1 MLSGKAMEDASIL
14 LIIIGRSFMRITLL
28 IAALC
33 SAAFAASTAQAAVKF
48 ETINYKQGDTALE
61 GWLVYDDAMTG
72 KRPGVIIYPA
82 WWGPSAQDKDV
93 AERLAKMG
101 YVAFVADMYGK
112 GVRPDTIPAA
122 AAESGKYYKDRP
134 LVLARAQAAFDQLRQ
149 SPMVDTAKLA
159 AIGYCFG
166 GMPALDLARSGAPL
180 IDVVTFHG
188 ALGTPNPESDKN
200 IKGHV
205 LALHGAADPIV
216 NAQAVATFEKELTD
230 AGVDWQVVLY
240 GGGVMHAFTD
250 HVHVQAP
257 DHGIK
262 YDEAADKPSWQALS
276 DLLKSTL

>member
-33 SAAFAASTAQAAVKF
+33 GAAFAASTAQAAVKF

-82 WWGPSAQDKDV
+82 WWGPSAQDMDL

-122 AAESGKYYKDRP
+122 AAESGKYYKDQP

-216 NAQAVATFEKELTD
+216 NVQAVATFEKELTD

-262 YDEAADKPSWQALS
+262 YDEAADRRSWQALS

>member
-1 MLSGKAMEDASIL
+1 
-14 LIIIGRSFMRITLL
+14 MRMKLL

-33 SAAFAASTAQAAVKF
+33 GLAFNAGSARAAIKF
-48 ETINYKQGDTALE
+48 ETINYKQADTALE
-61 GWLVYDDAMTG
+61 GWLVYDDAITG
-72 KRPGVIIYPA
+72 KRPGVVVYPA

-93 AERLAKMG
+93 AEKLAKLG

-134 LVLARAQAAFDQLRQ
+134 LVLARAEAGLEQLRQ
-149 SPMVDTAKLA
+149 SPMVDGSKLA

-180 IDVVTFHG
+180 IDVVVFHG
-188 ALGTPNPESDKN
+188 SLGTPTPESDKN

-216 NAQAVATFEKELTD
+216 NAEAVAKFEKELTD

-240 GGGVMHAFTD
+240 GGAMHAFTD
-250 HVHVQAP
+250 KVHVQAP
-257 DHGIK
+257 GHGIK
-262 YDEAADKPSWQALS
+262 YDEAADKRSWRAMS
-276 DLLKSTL
+276 DLFKSTL

>member
-1 MLSGKAMEDASIL
+1 MRTKL
-14 LIIIGRSFMRITLL
+14 LF
-28 IAALC
+28 AALC
-33 SAAFAASTAQAAVKF
+33 VVACAAGSAQAAVKF
-48 ETINYKQGDTALE
+48 ETIDYKQGDTALE
-61 GWLVYDDAMTG
+61 GWLVYDEAING
-72 KRPGVIIYPA
+72 ERPGVIVFPA

-134 LVLARAQAAFDQLRQ
+134 LVLARAEAGFDQLKQ
-149 SPMVDTAKLA
+149 SRLVDSTKLA

-180 IDVVTFHG
+180 VDVVTFHG
-188 ALGTPNPESDKN
+188 SLGTPNPESDKN

-205 LALHGAADPIV
+205 LVLHGAADPIV
-216 NAQAVATFEKELTD
+216 NAEAVAKFEKELTD

-240 GGGVMHAFTD
+240 GNGVMHAFTD

-262 YDEAADKPSWQALS
+262 YDETADKRSWMALA
-276 DLLKSTL
+276 DLLRTTLPAQRPIPLPAHGGK

>member
-1 MLSGKAMEDASIL
+1 MKMQFL
-14 LIIIGRSFMRITLL
+14 F
-28 IAALC
+28 AALC
-33 SAAFAASTAQAAVKF
+33 GLAIGAGSAQAAVKF
-48 ETINYKQGDTALE
+48 DTINYKQGDTALE
-61 GWLVYDDAMTG
+61 GWLAYDDAQSG
-72 KRPGVIIYPA
+72 KRPGVIVFPA

-93 AERLAKMG
+93 ADKLVKLG
-101 YVAFVADMYGK
+101 YVVFVADMYGK

-134 LVLARAQAAFDQLRQ
+134 LVLARAQAGLDQLRQ
-149 SPMVDTAKLA
+149 SPLVDTGKIA

-180 IDVVTFHG
+180 VDVVTFHG
-188 ALGTPNPESDKN
+188 SLGTPNPESDKN

-216 NAQAVATFEKELTD
+216 NTEAVAKFEKELTD
-230 AGVDWQVVLY
+230 AGVDWQVILY
-240 GGGVMHAFTD
+240 GNGVMHAFTD
-250 HVHVQAP
+250 RVHVQAP

-262 YDEAADKPSWQALS
+262 YDAEADKRSWQALT

>member
-1 MLSGKAMEDASIL
+1 MRMKLF
-14 LIIIGRSFMRITLL
+14 IG
-28 IAALC
+28 ALC
-33 SAAFAASTAQAAVKF
+33 GLALSAGSAQAAIKF
-48 ETINYKQGDTALE
+48 ETVNYKQGDTALE

-72 KRPGVIIYPA
+72 KRPGVVVYPA
-82 WWGPSAQDKDV
+82 WWGPSNQDKDV
-93 AERLAKMG
+93 AEKLAKMG

-134 LVLARAQAAFDQLRQ
+134 LVLARAEAGLEQLRQ
-149 SPMVDTAKLA
+149 SPMVDGSKLA

-180 IDVVTFHG
+180 IDVVVFHG
-188 ALGTPNPESDKN
+188 SLGTPAPESDKN

-216 NAQAVATFEKELTD
+216 NAEAVAKFEKELTD
-230 AGVDWQVVLY
+230 AGVDWQVDLY
-240 GGGVMHAFTD
+240 GGAMHAFTD
-250 HVHVQAP
+250 KVHVQAP

-262 YDEAADKPSWQALS
+262 YDEAADKRSWQAMS
-276 DLLKSTL
+276 DLFKNTL

>member
-1 MLSGKAMEDASIL
+1 MN
-14 LIIIGRSFMRITLL
+14 IGGYREESMTVKFGV
-28 IAALC
+28 AAFGALC
-33 SAAFAASTAQAAVKF
+33 AVGLAVGSAQAGTKS

-61 GWLVYDDAMTG
+61 GWLVYDDGAQG
-72 KRPGVIIYPA
+72 KRPGVVIYPA

-101 YVAFVADMYGK
+101 YVAFVADIYGK
-112 GVRPDTIPAA
+112 GVRPDTVPAA

-134 LVLARAQAAFDQLRQ
+134 LVLERAKAGFEQLRQ
-149 SPMVDTAKLA
+149 SPMVDTSKLA

-180 IDVVTFHG
+180 IDVVVFHG
-188 ALGTPNPESDKN
+188 SLGTPNPDSDKN
-200 IKGHV
+200 IKAHV

-216 NAQAVATFEKELTD
+216 NAEAVAKFEKELTD

-240 GGGVMHAFTD
+240 GGAMHAFTD

-262 YDEAADKPSWQALS
+262 YDAAADQRSWQAAS
-276 DLLKSTL
+276 DLFKGTL